1 MRTLRFRW
9 WVLGAWLCGV
19 WGLSGAGAATPDD
32 VARAAAEGLPGLLAQ
47 IPDGMWSEY
56 GFANGREVAEAKP
69 GRPMPVQTITPAA
82 LNAWKP
88 GDPIGG
94 LLSATSLWYVP
105 VRAGGQVRA
114 VLVVDWV
121 EGGWQA
127 VSLGYVPL
135 AGPLGTLLEQWPE
148 SGGYHPQLVMV
159 VQAQQY
165 LFTVPELGGD
175 NLTPLSGLS
184 MGSRVKEGRSG
195 VGRLDETVAVLKPVV
210 DAHLAGR

>member
-1 MRTLRFRW
+1 MQTWRIRW
-9 WVLGAWLCGV
+9 WVVAAWLGGA
-19 WGLSGAGAATPDD
+19 WGLSEARGATPDD

-47 IPDGMWSEY
+47 IPEGMGSEY
-56 GFANGREVAEAKP
+56 GFADGREIAKAVP
-69 GRPMPVQTITPAA
+69 GRPMPVQAITPAA
-82 LNAWKP
+82 LHAWKP
-88 GDPIGG
+88 GDAIGG
-94 LLSATSLWYVP
+94 LLSATTLWYVP
-105 VRAGGQVRA
+105 VLAGGEVRA

-135 AGPLGTLLEQWPE
+135 AGPLGMLLEQWPE

-184 MGSRVKEGRSG
+184 MGSRVKEGRAG
-195 VGRLDETVAVLKPVV
+195 LGRVDEAVAVLKPVV

>member
-1 MRTLRFRW
+1 MQTWRIRW
-9 WVLGAWLCGV
+9 WVAAAWLGGA
-19 WGLSGAGAATPDD
+19 WGLSEAGGATPDD
-32 VARAAAEGLPGLLAQ
+32 VARAAAAGLPGLLAQ
-47 IPDGMWSEY
+47 IPEGMGSEY
-56 GFANGREVAEAKP
+56 GFADGREIAEAVP

-88 GDPIGG
+88 GDSIGG

-105 VRAGGQVRA
+105 VQAGGKVRS

-135 AGPLGTLLEQWPE
+135 AGPLGILLEQWPE

-184 MGSRVKEGRSG
+184 MGSRVKEGHAG
-195 VGRLDETVAVLKPVV
+195 LGRLDETVAVLKPVV